1 MTSFHPSDRAEFCP
15 IGGDPNHCTGVC
27 IGSRN
32 YSNGLFSLSKPYSLS
47 LIQSCGSK
55 KRAINEET
63 ESTGE
68 VTLKTGRALHILPD
82 GGMSVAPTIGGKV
95 II

>member
-15 IGGDPNHCTGVC
+15 IQRDPNHCDGVC
-27 IGSRN
+27 IGSRD
-32 YSNGLFSLSKPYSLS
+32 YSNGLFSFSNPYSLS
-47 LIQSCGSK
+47 LLQSCGSK
-55 KRAINEET
+55 KRAINEGSD
-63 ESTGE
+63 STGE

-82 GGMSVAPTIGGKV
+82 GGMSAAPTIGGTV